1 MGFKNPF
8 KTYKM
13 KTQRT
18 DYLKEIKK
26 LEADLQIAMFI
37 HKHKK
42 AKKIENKIH
51 FYKDCIIHM
60 M

>member
-1 MGFKNPF
+1 
-8 KTYKM
+8 M

-26 LEADLQIAMFI
+26 LEANLQIAMFMG
-37 HKHKK
+37 KHKET
-42 AKKIENKIH
+42 KKIQKKIN
-51 FYKDCIIHM
+51 FYKDCITHM

>member
-1 MGFKNPF
+1 ME
-8 KTYKM
+8 
-13 KTQRT
+13 TQRIA
-18 DYLKEIKK
+18 YLKEIKK
-26 LEADLQIAMFI
+26 LEADLQIAMFMG
-37 HKHKK
+37 KHKK